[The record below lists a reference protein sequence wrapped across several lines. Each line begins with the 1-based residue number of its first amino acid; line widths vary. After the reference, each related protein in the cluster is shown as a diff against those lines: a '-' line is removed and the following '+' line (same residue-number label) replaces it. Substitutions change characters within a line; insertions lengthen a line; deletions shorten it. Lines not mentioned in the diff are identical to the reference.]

1 MLQCSPYGLD
11 VYIVYLMTLQSST
24 AEQDGEFHQAILV
37 HELARDW
44 DIRYDV
50 VADAK
55 DPTGIFRYRRVEPYH
70 WISPVTGLSI
80 ALRDWQLKGFIVPPP
95 GVPKAVALQQWDQI
109 MLRTERPFP
118 AHKVGN
124 CQTWCWRALRNAE
137 RSAIYVPV
145 GPSCG

>member
-1 MLQCSPYGLD
+1 
-11 VYIVYLMTLQSST
+11 MTLESST
-24 AEQDGEFHQAILV
+24 AQEEEEFHQAILV

-50 VADAK
+50 VHEAK

-95 GVPKAVALQQWDQI
+95 GVPKALALKQWDQI

-124 CQTWCWRALRNAE
+124 CQTWCQRALRNAE
-137 RSAIYVPV
+137 GSGIYVPV
-145 GPSCG
+145 GPGCKQ